1 LSSFPL
7 IGLPTL
13 AIPPGPKPPRF
24 GINQSYVRALVAAGC
39 APVLIP
45 LLDDDERL
53 RAIYERLDGIVFPG
67 GADVAPEEYGEQP
80 IGNVNTV
87 EAPRDRTELT
97 LARWAYA
104 DDLPTLGI
112 CRGQQVL
119 NVALGGSLYQDLR
132 YQGVTE
138 VEHSDADGRARTAM
152 IHRVRLDPDSRLAQL
167 IDETSIDVNSLHH
180 QAVKSVAPQ
189 LRVTG
194 KSEDGVIESLES
206 DDRRFLIAV
215 QWHPEEIDTVPWVQR
230 LFTGFAKAAQPRGK
244 PGRLTLGE

>member
-1 LSSFPL
+1 MSAYPL

-45 LLDDDERL
+45 ILDDDDRL
-53 RAIYERLDGIVFPG
+53 RTIYGRLDGIVLPG
-67 GADVAPEEYGEQP
+67 GADVAPEEYGEKP
-80 IGNVNTV
+80 MDNLNVV
-87 EAPRDRTELT
+87 EKARDRTELT
-97 LARWAYA
+97 LARWAFA

-119 NVALGGSLYQDLR
+119 NVALGGTLFQDLR
-132 YQGVTE
+132 HQGVTQ

-167 IDETSIDVNSLHH
+167 IDETNIEVNSLHH
-180 QAVKSVAPQ
+180 QAVKTIAPQ
-189 LRVTG
+189 LKVTG
-194 KSEDGVIESLES
+194 TSEDGVIESLES

-215 QWHPEEIDTVPWVQR
+215 QWHPEEIDTLPWVQR
-230 LFTGFAKAAQPRGK
+230 LFSGFARAAQS
-244 PGRLTLGE
+244 TS

>member
-1 LSSFPL
+1 LSAHPL
-7 IGLPTL
+7 VGLPTL

-53 RAIYERLDGIVFPG
+53 RAIYQRLDGIVFPG
-67 GADVAPEEYGEQP
+67 GADIAPQEYGEEP
-80 IGNVNTV
+80 IGNLNVV
-87 EAPRDRTELT
+87 EAARDRTELT
-97 LARWAYA
+97 LARWAVA

-132 YQGVTE
+132 HQGVTS
-138 VEHSDADGRARTAM
+138 VDHSDADGRARTALM
-152 IHRVRLDPDSRLAQL
+152 HRVRLEPDSRLAQL
-167 IDETSIDVNSLHH
+167 IDETNIEVNSLHH
-180 QAVKSVAPQ
+180 QAVKAVAPQ
-189 LRVTG
+189 LKVTG
-194 KSEDGVIESLES
+194 TSEDGVIEALES

-215 QWHPEEIDTVPWVQR
+215 QWHPEEIDDLPWVRR
-230 LFTGFAKAAQPRGK
+230 LFASFAHAAAQ
-244 PGRLTLGE
+244 

>member
-1 LSSFPL
+1 LSAHPL
-7 IGLPTL
+7 VGLPTL

-53 RAIYERLDGIVFPG
+53 RAIYQRLDGIVFPG
-67 GADVAPEEYGEQP
+67 GADIAPQEYGEEP
-80 IGNVNTV
+80 IGNLNVV
-87 EAPRDRTELT
+87 EAARDRTELT
-97 LARWAYA
+97 LARWAVA

-132 YQGVTE
+132 HQGVTS
-138 VEHSDADGRARTAM
+138 VDHSDADGRARTALM
-152 IHRVRLDPDSRLAQL
+152 HRVRLEPDSRLAQL
-167 IDETSIDVNSLHH
+167 IDETNIEVNSLHH
-180 QAVKSVAPQ
+180 QAVKAVAPR
-189 LRVTG
+189 LKVTG
-194 KSEDGVIESLES
+194 TSEDGVIEALES

-215 QWHPEEIDTVPWVQR
+215 QWHPEEIDDLPWVRR
-230 LFTGFAKAAQPRGK
+230 LFASFAHAAAQ
-244 PGRLTLGE
+244 

>member
-1 LSSFPL
+1 VYPL
-7 IGLPTL
+7 VGLPTL

-53 RAIYERLDGIVFPG
+53 RAIYERLDGIVLPG
-67 GADVAPEEYGEQP
+67 GADIAPQEYGEKP
-80 IGNVNTV
+80 IGDLNVV

-97 LARWAYA
+97 LARWAFA

-119 NVALGGSLYQDLR
+119 NVALGGSLWQDLR
-132 YQGVTE
+132 HQGVTQ

-167 IDETSIDVNSLHH
+167 IDETDIEVNSLHH
-180 QAVKSVAPQ
+180 QAVKTVAPQ
-189 LRVTG
+189 LKVVG

-206 DDRRFLIAV
+206 YDRRFLIAV
-215 QWHPEEIDTVPWVQR
+215 QWHPEEIDDLPWVKR
-230 LFTGFAKAAQPRGK
+230 LFAGLARAASSNSAA
-244 PGRLTLGE
+244 

>member
-1 LSSFPL
+1 LSGCPL
-7 IGLPTL
+7 VGLPTL

-24 GINQSYVRALVAAGC
+24 GINQSYVRALAAAGC

-45 LLDDDERL
+45 ILDDDERL

-67 GADVAPEEYGEQP
+67 GADVAPQEYGEEP
-80 IGNVNTV
+80 IDDLNVV
-87 EAPRDRTELT
+87 EPPRDRTELT
-97 LARWAYA
+97 LARWAFA

-119 NVALGGSLYQDLR
+119 NVALGGSLWQDLR
-132 YQGVTE
+132 HQGVTP
-138 VEHSDADGRARTAM
+138 VDHSDADGRARTAM

-167 IDETSIDVNSLHH
+167 IDETSIEVNSLHH
-180 QAVKSVAPQ
+180 QAVKAVAPR

-194 KSEDGVIESLES
+194 TSDDGVIEALES
-206 DDRRFLIAV
+206 DDHRFLIAV

-230 LFTGFAKAAQPRGK
+230 LFAGFARAASSNGAGSDR
-244 PGRLTLGE
+244 

>member
-1 LSSFPL
+1 MSRFPL

-24 GINQSYVRALVAAGC
+24 GINQSYVRALTAAGC

-45 LLDDDERL
+45 ILDDDDRL

-67 GADVAPEEYGEQP
+67 GADVAPQEYGEEP
-80 IGNVNTV
+80 IDNLNVV
-87 EAPRDRTELT
+87 EAARDRSELM
-97 LARWAYA
+97 LARWAFA

-132 YQGVTE
+132 HQQVTT
-138 VEHSDADGRARTAM
+138 VEHSDADGRARNALL
-152 IHRVRLDPDSRLAQL
+152 HRVRLDPDSRLAQL
-167 IDETSIDVNSLHH
+167 IDETNIEVNSLHH
-180 QAVKSVAPQ
+180 QAVKAIAPP

-194 KSEDGVIESLES
+194 RSDDGVIESLES

-215 QWHPEEIDTVPWVQR
+215 QWHPEEIDSIPWVRR
-230 LFTGFAKAAQPRGK
+230 LFEGFARAAQA
-244 PGRLTLGE
+244 TT

>member
-1 LSSFPL
+1 MSRPPL

-13 AIPPGPKPPRF
+13 AIPPGPKPARF
-24 GINQSYVRALVAAGC
+24 GINQSYVRALKAAGC

-67 GADVAPEEYGEQP
+67 GADIAPQEYGEEP
-80 IGNVNTV
+80 IADLNVV

-119 NVALGGSLYQDLR
+119 NVALGGSLWQDLR
-132 YQGVTE
+132 YQGVTD
-138 VEHSDADGRARTAM
+138 VEHSDADGRVRSAL

-167 IDETSIDVNSLHH
+167 IDEIDIEVNSLHH
-180 QAVKSVAPQ
+180 QAVKTDAPQ

-194 KSEDGVIESLES
+194 QSDDGVIEALES
-206 DDRRFLIAV
+206 RERRFMIAV
-215 QWHPEEIDTVPWVQR
+215 QWHPEEIDDLGWVRR
-230 LFTGFAKAAQPRGK
+230 LFQGFVKAAQ
-244 PGRLTLGE
+244 TTS

>member
-1 LSSFPL
+1 LNRYPL

-45 LLDDDERL
+45 ILEDDDRL
-53 RAIYERLDGIVFPG
+53 RTIYERLDGIVLPG

-80 IGNVNTV
+80 IDNLNVV

-97 LARWAYA
+97 LARWAFA

-119 NVALGGSLYQDLR
+119 NVALGGSRYQDLR
-132 YQGVTE
+132 HQGVTQ
-138 VEHSDADGRARTAM
+138 VEHSDADGRARTALM
-152 IHRVRLDPDSRLAQL
+152 HRVRLDPGSRLAQL
-167 IDETSIDVNSLHH
+167 IDETSIEVNSLHH
-180 QAVKSVAPQ
+180 QAVKTVAPQ

-194 KSEDGVIESLES
+194 TSEDGVIEALES

-215 QWHPEEIDTVPWVQR
+215 QWHPEEIDTLPWVQR
-230 LFTGFAKAAQPRGK
+230 LFSGFAKAAQ
-244 PGRLTLGE
+244 TTS

>member
-1 LSSFPL
+1 MSALPL

-45 LLDDDERL
+45 ILDDDDRL

-67 GADVAPEEYGEQP
+67 GADVAPEAYGEEP
-80 IGNVNTV
+80 IDNVNVV

-132 YQGVTE
+132 HQGVTQ
-138 VEHSDADGRARTAM
+138 VEHSDADGRARTALV
-152 IHRVRLDPDSRLAQL
+152 HRVRLDPESRLAQL
-167 IDETSIDVNSLHH
+167 IDETSVEVNSLHH
-180 QAVKSVAPQ
+180 QAVKTVAPP
-189 LRVTG
+189 LRATG
-194 KSEDGVIESLES
+194 TSEDGVIESLES
-206 DDRRFLIAV
+206 NDRRFLIAV
-215 QWHPEEIDTVPWVQR
+215 QWHPEEVDQLAWVQR
-230 LFTGFAKAAQPRGK
+230 LFGGFAAAA
-244 PGRLTLGE
+244 GRRR

>member
-1 LSSFPL
+1 MSYPL
-7 IGLPTL
+7 VGLPTL

-53 RAIYERLDGIVFPG
+53 RAIFERLDGIVFAG
-67 GADVAPEEYGEQP
+67 GVDVAPQEYGEEP
-80 IGNVNTV
+80 IGDLNVV

-97 LARWAYA
+97 LARWAFA

-119 NVALGGSLYQDLR
+119 NVALGGSLWQDLR
-132 YQGVTE
+132 HQGVTS
-138 VEHSDADGRARTAM
+138 VDHSDADGRARGALM
-152 IHRVRLDPDSRLAQL
+152 HRVRLDPDSRLAQL
-167 IDETSIDVNSLHH
+167 IDETDVEVNSLHH
-180 QAVKSVAPQ
+180 QAVKTVAPQ
-189 LRVTG
+189 LKVTG
-194 KSEDGVIESLES
+194 TSEDGVIESLES

-215 QWHPEEIDTVPWVQR
+215 QWHPEEIDMLPWVQR
-230 LFTGFAKAAQPRGK
+230 LFAGFARAASAG
-244 PGRLTLGE
+244 TM

>member
-1 LSSFPL
+1 MSTFPL

-24 GINQSYVRALVAAGC
+24 GINQSYVRALTAAGC

-53 RAIYERLDGIVFPG
+53 RAIYDRLDGIVFPG
-67 GADVAPEEYGEQP
+67 GADIAPQEYGEEP
-80 IGNVNTV
+80 IGDLNVV

-97 LARWAYA
+97 LARWAFA

-119 NVALGGSLYQDLR
+119 NVALGGTLWQDLR
-132 YQGVTE
+132 HQGVTP
-138 VEHSDADGRARTAM
+138 VEHSEADGRARTALM
-152 IHRVRLDPDSRLAQL
+152 HRVRLDPDSRLAQL
-167 IDETSIDVNSLHH
+167 IDETSIEVNSLHH
-180 QAVKSVAPQ
+180 QAVKTVAPQ

-194 KSEDGVIESLES
+194 TSEDGVIEALES
-206 DDRRFLIAV
+206 DGRRFLIAV
-215 QWHPEEIDTVPWVQR
+215 QWHPEEIDDLPWVKR
-230 LFTGFAKAAQPRGK
+230 LFAGFARAASSGD
-244 PGRLTLGE
+244 TS